1 MDSELS
7 IQSQQWPLLVTT
19 AAISLI
25 LARERRGAFPRE
37 EGGEGA
43 RGRDKR
49 DGQWCL
55 LGRSAHRHS
64 EALRW
69 GRQTLGPAREP
80 STGHS
85 EQLHRRPCHPGL
97 AARMIPGKHG
107 GGVCVCGGVF
117 RAVVLRSD
125 SSSGGGPCR
134 NQGGD
139 LMGPAPLGPE

>member
-80 STGHS
+80 STDHS
-85 EQLHRRPCHPGL
+85 EQLHQ
-97 AARMIPGKHG
+97 
-107 GGVCVCGGVF
+107 V
-117 RAVVLRSD
+117 
-125 SSSGGGPCR
+125 
-134 NQGGD
+134 
-139 LMGPAPLGPE
+139 PAI